1 MIDLLKEIR
10 HNPMLWPLFFV
21 PVVIVAGNVWPE
33 ALSLFQRRR
42 VSPPRDTQEA
52 VIRSQRLRLTARAF
66 DVRKLIKQGELA
78 IGKPFNLK
86 VR

>member
-42 VSPPRDTQEA
+42 VSPARDTQEA
-52 VIRSQRLRLTARAF
+52 VIRSQRLRLLRNQI
-66 DVRKLIKQGELA
+66 RL
-78 IGKPFNLK
+78 
-86 VR
+86 R